1 MNVESTENYAGGNG
15 GYDIGSDKSVGEV
28 SNDRYGSPPPADVL
42 YCVNNCFSLKKKKKK
57 ELLFTIVGIV
67 LLSDF
72 GVASG

>member
-28 SNDRYGSPPPADVL
+28 SNDRYGSPPPRMYF
-42 YCVNNCFSLKKKKKK
+42 YCVNHRFSLKKKK

>member
-1 MNVESTENYAGGNG
+1 MLKALKTMQVEMEAMILDQISQSEKFLMTGM
-15 GYDIGSDKSVGEV
+15 V
-28 SNDRYGSPPPADVL
+28 PPPRRMYL
-42 YCVNNCFSLKKKKKK
+42 YCVNHRFSLKKKKK

>member
-1 MNVESTENYAGGNG
+1 MLKALKTMQVEMEAMILDQISQSEKFLMTGM
-15 GYDIGSDKSVGEV
+15 VP
-28 SNDRYGSPPPADVL
+28 PPPADVL

>member
-28 SNDRYGSPPPADVL
+28 SNDRYGSPPLQMYL
-42 YCVNNCFSLKKKKKK
+42 YCVNHRFSLKKKK